1 MSEIEVIVKVIIGAA
16 LVIIG
21 MLIGGRL

>member
-21 MLIGGRL
+21 MLIGGR

>member
-21 MLIGGRL
+21 ILIGGR